1 MGFPQKS
8 TELLHG
14 ALDAD
19 SGFSNE
25 IATLGI

>member
-1 MGFPQKS
+1 MGFPQES